1 MVTQCKNKDILLSL
15 VILQLSFRW
24 ESRKWLTVVSLAPL
38 HSCLCGAVVG
48 MYDVV
53 VVLFFEVI
61 SVLSHFLGESEKLR
75 SPIYSVFMWRWP
87 ISHII
92 CVCVLYMFIRLKVNH
107 IRNLIHIMSL
117 FGKLCEYY
125 ALLTCSVGFSIQ
137 IYRGNGCHVYYFVSF
152 ITYFV
157 FTHSCQQQKCLHLTQ
172 TRIHAISSQ
181 VTFM

>member
-1 MVTQCKNKDILLSL
+1 MANGSL
-15 VILQLSFRW
+15 TSPIAFMFMWSCCWNVRCFRCPSW
-24 ESRKWLTVVSLAPL
+24 SNLIP
-38 HSCLCGAVVG
+38 
-48 MYDVV
+48 
-53 VVLFFEVI
+53 FEVI

-92 CVCVLYMFIRLKVNH
+92 RMCVLYMFIRLKVNH